1 MQWSDFLPGYCRQ
14 DKDDDDGD
22 GGEGCNDE
30 TIMIVMMMMV
40 MVMMVIMMM
49 VMVMMMMVRIII
61 WFLPRNCGEASE
73 ENEKL
78 IQARIPWF
86 QKKNM

>member
-14 DKDDDDGD
+14 DTDDGDDD
-22 GGEGCNDE
+22 GGEGCNGE

-40 MVMMVIMMM
+40 MMMM
-49 VMVMMMMVRIII
+49 VGIII